1 MIKKFSSAGFV
12 IHKEKYMNKKILMS
26 LFMILILNSC
36 TEWAAILMSSGSLV
50 VSQNAYSKAYGGVDL
65 ITIIKTKKD
74 IKTHAKELLNDKER

>member
-1 MIKKFSSAGFV
+1 
-12 IHKEKYMNKKILMS
+12 
-26 LFMILILNSC
+26 
-36 TEWAAILMSSGSLV
+36 MSSGSLV

>member
-1 MIKKFSSAGFV
+1 
-12 IHKEKYMNKKILMS
+12 MS

>member
-1 MIKKFSSAGFV
+1 
-12 IHKEKYMNKKILMS
+12 
-26 LFMILILNSC
+26 MILILNSC